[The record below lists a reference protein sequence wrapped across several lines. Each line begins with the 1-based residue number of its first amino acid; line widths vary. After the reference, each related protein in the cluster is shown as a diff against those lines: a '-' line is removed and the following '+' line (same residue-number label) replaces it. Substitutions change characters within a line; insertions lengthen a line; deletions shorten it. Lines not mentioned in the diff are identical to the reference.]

1 MGRSPLVAGPGDRLR
16 YHARSKS
23 VRAVATLTVLA
34 ALASGAWIGRD
45 QVAEV
50 FAQSSQSAAQ
60 SAQSDHS
67 QSSAREIEIATAR
80 RTLAG
85 IISDTA
91 KAKENLPE
99 GTDTSAYDAARKAAD
114 DALAGVDLVEMSKAG
129 ADLNAAARA
138 LEQVRSEAA
147 AKATEE
153 AKKAA
158 EATEAQRQAA
168 EAEAQRQA
176 QQAETPSQTYTPEPT
191 PSQDLHP
198 RADASTG
205 ANSGTPADRPADLLV
220 DDRHLH
226 GGRDCHLHGLGRRHR
241 QPVRGRTFRLRVR
254 VCGPDGVHV
263 GVRHGNRVDALVG
276 QHQLLVELERLVLVS
291 GWTLLLAVLA
301 DLAWWM

>member
-16 YHARSKS
+16 YHARSKP

-34 ALASGAWIGRD
+34 ALASEAWIGRD

-50 FAQSSQSAAQ
+50 FAQSS
-60 SAQSDHS
+60 QSDHS

-114 DALAGVDLVEMSKAG
+114 DALAGVDLVEMSKVG

-147 AKATEE
+147 AKAAEE

-158 EATEAQRQAA
+158 EAAEAQRQAA

-191 PSQDLHP
+191 PSQTYTPDP
-198 RADASTG
+198 
-205 ANSGTPADRPADLLV
+205 TPAPAPTPAPQQTAQQISSSMTVTCTAAATVTFTASGGGTVNLSA
-220 DDRHLH
+220 
-226 GGRDCHLHGLGRRHR
+226 GGRS
-241 QPVRGRTFRLRVR
+241 
-254 VCGPDGVHV
+254 
-263 GVRHGNRVDALVG
+263 
-276 QHQLLVELERLVLVS
+276 VS
-291 GWTLLLAVLA
+291 GSGSAALTVSTSGSVTATASAPSWVNINYS
-301 DLAWWM
+301 WNSNGSCS

>member
-45 QVAEV
+45 QGAEV

-158 EATEAQRQAA
+158 E
-168 EAEAQRQA
+168 
-176 QQAETPSQTYTPEPT
+176 
-191 PSQDLHP
+191 
-198 RADASTG
+198 
-205 ANSGTPADRPADLLV
+205 
-220 DDRHLH
+220 
-226 GGRDCHLHGLGRRHR
+226 GRKGKGRE
-241 QPVRGRTFRLRVR
+241 GK
-254 VCGPDGVHV
+254 G
-263 GVRHGNRVDALVG
+263 
-276 QHQLLVELERLVLVS
+276 
-291 GWTLLLAVLA
+291 
-301 DLAWWM
+301 